1 MMADNTLLAIAGA
14 LVATTFGL
22 LCTIL
27 GWLGN
32 RVYQK
37 LDEMGK
43 TLHRIAGDLHE
54 KINNLDR
61 RVVVVETRCGVN
73 HTQDTHP
80 SRRAD
85 D

>member
-1 MMADNTLLAIAGA
+1 MVDNTTLLAIAGA

-22 LCTIL
+22 LCAIL

-54 KINNLDR
+54 KINGLDR
-61 RVVVVETRCGVN
+61 RVTVVETRCGVN
-73 HTQDTHP
+73 HTAESHP
-80 SRRAD
+80 TRRAD